1 MKKEFL
7 LAALLILP
15 LFYAENAPPAASS
28 SKLEEDPSTKIV
40 ASVNGSPINL
50 IQVQLRGK
58 LILPQASYHGQ
69 ISDEKIKEAMAEAL
83 NQLIIEELMH
93 QEAKK
98 AGISVSEKEINN
110 RLKEIKKGYKS
121 DEAFNKSLS
130 ANNLDINSFKRLIE
144 KEIAIKR
151 IKDKAFGKAISLS
164 EAKVKDYYEKNK
176 EKFREPEKIRLRQI
190 LIKVPPY
197 ASKEEW
203 EKGRKK
209 AEGILSQ
216 IKEGKEFA
224 KLAKEF
230 SDDPGREKGGD
241 IGFIHKG
248 RLEPYIESIAYSMK
262 VGEMSDVLQT
272 IYGYHII
279 KLEEKKP
286 PEDIPFPKIKEKL
299 KKDLEQLAI
308 EEKQTEWVKEL
319 KEKADIKYYAPS
331 DKKE

>member
-15 LFYAENAPPAASS
+15 LFYSGNTPTDASS
-28 SKLEEDPSTKIV
+28 LKLEGDPLKKIV
-40 ASVNGSPINL
+40 ATVNGASINL
-50 IQVQLRGK
+50 MQVQMRSR

-69 ISDEKIKEAMAEAL
+69 ISDEKIQKAMAEAL

-98 AGISVSEKEINN
+98 AGIAVLEKEIDN

-121 DEAFNKSLS
+121 EEAFNKSLT
-130 ANNLDINSFKRLIE
+130 AGNLDINSFKRLIE
-144 KEIAIKR
+144 KEMAIKR
-151 IKDKAFGKAISLS
+151 IKDKAFGKPISLS
-164 EAKVKDYYEKNK
+164 EAEVKDYYEKNK

-209 AEGILSQ
+209 AEDILA
-216 IKEGKEFA
+216 ELRAGKDFA
-224 KLAKEF
+224 MLAKEF
-230 SDDPGREKGGD
+230 SDDPSKEKGGD
-241 IGFIHKG
+241 TGFIHKG

-279 KLEEKKP
+279 GLEEKKP
-286 PEDIPFPKIKEKL
+286 PEDIPFSRIKERL
-299 KKDLEQLAI
+299 KKDLEKLAM
-308 EEKQTEWVKEL
+308 EEKQTEWVKGL